1 MFHNL
6 AGFFTLIDYLLM
18 TKCTKCHIDKPPI
31 KFYTYWHSTQ
41 QKTRTRKICM
51 DCTNEQKKEYRL
63 NKKMLA
69 QLTINPDLI
78 YQNNP
83 NYKKCTNCITWKTL
97 DQYYQYKNK
106 AFTKC
111 MECERQQ
118 SRKEAKERL
127 EENGG
132 SLRIKVNPNEY
143 VDEYQRK
150 NVFELMTLLGYL
162 FNEENGIWYKEP
174 WKTKDGKFPLIKPP
188 TRKIVKTNIPKEVKK
203 KIIEYRLKN
212 YTIGKISAVLNVSE
226 TSVWKICQNISK

>member
-1 MFHNL
+1 
-6 AGFFTLIDYLLM
+6 
-18 TKCTKCHIDKPPI
+18 
-31 KFYTYWHSTQ
+31 
-41 QKTRTRKICM
+41 M

-111 MECERQQ
+111 MECEREQ

-226 TSVWKICQNISK
+226 TSVWKICQSISK